1 MQAIAAWLVARPV
14 NAIAVLAATLLLPF
28 RTMTSGAA
36 LVLLIL
42 HSGAQK
48 VAVYALAAAAFVV
61 GLGYFTGLAV
71 TELAAT
77 VAAIWLPIGL
87 LAMLMRRTRSLTL
100 TLQLSIVLA
109 FVALVVINLGLEDP
123 GAVGNDW
130 LDQMIAY
137 FNEVGNYG
145 QANMLAESRA
155 ELAPLVTLF
164 IVLGVWLVY
173 VMVLLFGYALF
184 RSLPDQT
191 AVYGRFC
198 DLSLGR
204 VLALIAAV
212 VLSLTLVS
220 NAVLLQQLA
229 IMCIAVFSVQ
239 GLALMHWLQVERGL
253 PMFVMIIVYLLLMP
267 LAAVLGPLLAM
278 TGYADVWLDLRAR
291 IPRSNANKR

>member
-1 MQAIAAWLVARPV
+1 MQAIAAWLVARPL
-14 NAIAVLAATLLLPF
+14 NSIAVLAATLLLPF
-28 RTMTSGAA
+28 RTMTSGAT

-48 VAVYALAAAAFVV
+48 VAIYALAAAGFVV
-61 GLGYFTGLAV
+61 GLGYITGLAV
-71 TELAAT
+71 AELTAT

-87 LAMLMRRTRSLTL
+87 LAMLMRKTRSLTL
-100 TLQLSIVLA
+100 TVQLSVVLA
-109 FVALVVINLGLEDP
+109 FAALLVINVGLEDP
-123 GAVGNDW
+123 GVVGNNW

-137 FNEVGNYG
+137 FNEVGNHG
-145 QANMLAESRA
+145 QANILADNRA

-184 RSLPDQT
+184 RSLPGQS
-191 AVYGRFC
+191 AIYGRFC

-204 VLALIAAV
+204 VLALTAAV

-253 PMFVMIIVYLLLMP
+253 PMLVTIVVYLLLMP
-267 LAAVLGPLLAM
+267 LAAILGPLLAM
-278 TGYADVWLDLRAR
+278 TGYADVWLDLRSRLAQR
-291 IPRSNANKR
+291 KPDKR